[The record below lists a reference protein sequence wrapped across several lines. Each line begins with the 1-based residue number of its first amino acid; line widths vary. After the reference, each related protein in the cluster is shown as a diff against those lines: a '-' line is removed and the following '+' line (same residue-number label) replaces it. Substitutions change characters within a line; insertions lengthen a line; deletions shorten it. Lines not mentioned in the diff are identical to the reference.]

1 MAAWRTGDGAV
12 ATADSDVVACFWKKR
27 KRGEGVLGWTWAGKK
42 EERRGKELGCGLFS
56 IFFSSLLFFF
66 HMIKRE

>member
-12 ATADSDVVACFWKKR
+12 ASADSDVVACFRKK
-27 KRGEGVLGWTWAGKK
+27 KEKGAKGVLGWTWAGKK

-56 IFFSSLLFFF
+56 IFFFFALFFPQD
-66 HMIKRE
+66 